1 MTTQLELT
9 DHQTRD
15 DLRVFLERLQR
26 AGQPE
31 VRLVTRGSAVA
42 VYGCIQAPAGLLDSI
57 PVVLGMRAFGVRP
70 RLATPTQERAQPAG
84 VLAPGLAPGVASG
97 SQLEVS
103 EIDVTVSG
111 RALLDRI
118 ARMGLVGL
126 RLELPDMTVSAAWAG
141 ILPPTSGWQPVGAID
156 APSLVTVAQEGIA
169 RVSGSLPADAGD
181 PVVRQV
187 RRAVWGA
194 EIAPGVPAAAAFAA
208 EVLGFLSGEPVATV
222 ASTLT
227 WTRLSTSR
235 GHVLVRNF
243 LG

>member
-31 VRLVTRGSAVA
+31 VRIITRGEALA
-42 VYGCIQAPAGLLDSI
+42 VYGCIQAPAGLLDTV

-70 RLATPTQERAQPAG
+70 RLAADNREGGGPAEN
-84 VLAPGLAPGVASG
+84 PGSEGDAD
-97 SQLEVS
+97 E

-126 RLELPDMTVSAAWAG
+126 RLELPEMTVAAAWAG
-141 ILPPTSGWQPVGAID
+141 ILPPTSGWQPAGAID

-169 RVSGSLPADAGD
+169 RVSEALPEDPGD
-181 PVVRQV
+181 PLVRQV
-187 RRAVWGA
+187 RRSVWGV

-208 EVLGFLSGEPVATV
+208 EVLGFLPGEPTATV
-222 ASTLT
+222 ARTLT